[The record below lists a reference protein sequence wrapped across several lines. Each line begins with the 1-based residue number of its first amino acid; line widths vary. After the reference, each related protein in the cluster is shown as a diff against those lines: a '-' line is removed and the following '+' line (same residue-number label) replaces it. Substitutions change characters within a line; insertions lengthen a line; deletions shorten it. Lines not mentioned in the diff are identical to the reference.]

1 MARWLQYFITQNSIS
16 SEALIKKLS
25 ISEQKRGTSG
35 HENSCSVTYFTNFLK
50 NKVDKKWTYDELKN
64 FAIMMDIDQDG
75 FIDVHDLNTIIGNLA
90 NEKFY
95 KNNGEILAMTSGVGT
110 FSETSSVE

>member
-1 MARWLQYFITQNSIS
+1 
-16 SEALIKKLS
+16 
-25 ISEQKRGTSG
+25 
-35 HENSCSVTYFTNFLK
+35 
-50 NKVDKKWTYDELKN
+50 
-64 FAIMMDIDQDG
+64 MDIDQDG

-110 FSETSSVE
+110 FSDVSSVEQNWYPKEKMPIHKAAEVVKVIKDALVLKQVSFRSLF